1 MISDKITKQ
10 EGGENSTNLQGQQFR
25 VENNIVDN

>member
-1 MISDKITKQ
+1 MGYDFEKRATFEARIA
-10 EGGENSTNLQGQQFR
+10 QQFR